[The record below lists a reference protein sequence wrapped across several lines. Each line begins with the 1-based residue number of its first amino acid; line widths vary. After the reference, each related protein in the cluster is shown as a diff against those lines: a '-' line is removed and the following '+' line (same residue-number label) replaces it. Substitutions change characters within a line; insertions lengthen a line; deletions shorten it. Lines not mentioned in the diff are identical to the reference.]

1 MQFSTIDKR
10 KPYCSSFSNSLFQ
23 RLVTVAVLKYLTL
36 IIIDF
41 YTSVSPFL
49 HDRPCLITFLNT
61 SKFVEKKNTP
71 LRVGFLTLFSV
82 FGIWS
87 NMVYRV

>member
-1 MQFSTIDKR
+1 M
-10 KPYCSSFSNSLFQ
+10 
-23 RLVTVAVLKYLTL
+23 TVAVLKYLTL

-61 SKFVEKKNTP
+61 SKFVEKKYSATRRTFNS
-71 LRVGFLTLFSV
+71 LLGV
-82 FGIWS
+82 W
-87 NMVYRV
+87 NMVKYGLSCLIN